1 MGAGGSKKVNP
12 GLADTDKDGI
22 ISVEE
27 LDAMLQEAGFDWP
40 RKRKEKL
47 LGALDEDGNGKVG
60 LAEFVKGTEQ
70 LLAVLEK
77 LHAMGVVQLAA
88 KAEELLQS
96 ERGRVAADVPEHLD
110 VHFGEEVGLAL
121 ERERR
126 RESVDR
132 DGAEAEA
139 VLRRA
144 KRGGERAHR
153 ERRGHE
159 GAVEQSQRLRRRA
172 TEHGVDH
179 RRCIIAWTNV
189 ARIP

>member
-12 GLADTDKDGI
+12 GLAELGAAANTDKDGI

-77 LHAMGVVQLAA
+77 LHALGVAQLAA
-88 KAEELLQS
+88 KGEEHHEVPLPPALAAW
-96 ERGRVAADVPEHLD
+96 EPIGKTAAVKEVAAGIKQLEAAFARSPTPACR
-110 VHFGEEVGLAL
+110 LAVY
-121 ERERR
+121 EK
-126 RESVDR
+126 SG
-132 DGAEAEA
+132 DG
-139 VLRRA
+139 
-144 KRGGERAHR
+144 
-153 ERRGHE
+153 
-159 GAVEQSQRLRRRA
+159 
-172 TEHGVDH
+172 
-179 RRCIIAWTNV
+179 
-189 ARIP
+189 